1 MSNPFHH
8 QTCGQKF
15 FDWAL
20 SNSKMFSQKVIGELI
35 FNKDIVYSKSN
46 YFKNYKGKKILII
59 GGGPSSKNLDLLN
72 TEVDFLW
79 SVNHFYLNPT
89 LKDKKIDLAMMMAE
103 PDLKSKEFLNYRDKF
118 KPMIGFEIHSKWLNY
133 KFDDYENYFL
143 MNTHFYGKLGA
154 CTRMI
159 IFACLLGVSEIKFV
173 GMDGDK
179 YMKEGNH
186 AFQPNKK
193 ALPSSYTNNLFKDE
207 YKVFWEYVDNT
218 FPKVKIINL
227 GFGQEYHNR

>member
-8 QTCGQKF
+8 QTCGHKF
-15 FDWAL
+15 SEWAL
-20 SNSKMFSQKVIGELI
+20 CFKKTFPKEVIGDTVINE
-35 FNKDIVYSKSN
+35 DIIYSKPD
-46 YFKNYKGKKILII
+46 YFKNYKNKKVLII
-59 GGGPSSKNLDLLN
+59 GGGPSTMNLNSLN
-72 TEVDFLW
+72 IKSDFLW
-79 SVNHFYLNPT
+79 SVNHFYLNPV
-89 LKDKKIDLAMMMAE
+89 LKDKKIDLAMIMAE
-103 PDLKSKEFLNYRDKF
+103 PDLNSEEFLSYRNKF
-118 KPMIGFEIHSKWLNY
+118 KPMIGFEIHSKWPNY

-159 IFACLLGVSEIKFV
+159 IFACLLGVSEIKFI

-193 ALPSSYTNNLFKDE
+193 SLPSSYTNNLFKDE
-207 YKVFWEYVDNT
+207 YKVFWEYIDNN
-218 FPKVKIINL
+218 FPKVKVINL

>member
-1 MSNPFHH
+1 MNPFHH
-8 QTCGQKF
+8 QTGGQKF
-15 FDWAL
+15 SKWA
-20 SNSKMFSQKVIGELI
+20 SVFKKTFPQEVIGETI
-35 FNKDIVYSKSN
+35 TNEDVIYSKAD
-46 YFKNYKGKKILII
+46 YFKNYKDKKVLII

-118 KPMIGFEIHSKWLNY
+118 KPMIGFEIHSKWPNY

-218 FPKVKIINL
+218 FPEVKITNL
-227 GFGQEYHNR
+227 GLGQEYHNR

>member
-1 MSNPFHH
+1 MNPFHH

-20 SNSKMFSQKVIGELI
+20 SNSKMFPPKVIGELT
-35 FNKDIVYSKSN
+35 FNKDVVYSKSN
-46 YFKNYKGKKILII
+46 YFKNYKGKKVLII
-59 GGGPSSKNLDLLN
+59 GGGPSSKDLDLSN

-118 KPMIGFEIHSKWLNY
+118 KPMIGFEIHSKWPNY

-159 IFACLLGVSEIKFV
+159 IFACLLGVSEVKFV

-207 YKVFWEYVDNT
+207 YKVFWKYIDNT
-218 FPKVKIINL
+218 FPEVKIMNL
-227 GFGQEYHNR
+227 GLGQEYHNR